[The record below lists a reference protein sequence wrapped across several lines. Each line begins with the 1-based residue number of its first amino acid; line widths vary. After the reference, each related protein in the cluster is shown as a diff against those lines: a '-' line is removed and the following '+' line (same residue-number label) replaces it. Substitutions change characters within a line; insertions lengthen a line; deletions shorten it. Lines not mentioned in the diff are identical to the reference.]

1 MTGIGIKRLN
11 RLFLLT
17 MSLYFCGPLQAGG
30 DSESFS
36 QSPYYACSLCHGD
49 QAEGNHPMNA
59 PKLSG
64 QSKVYLIRQLEN
76 FKNNV
81 RGAHP
86 KDIYG
91 PQMTL
96 IAATLRS
103 RKALVELADYIASLP
118 DSPAPATLSGDTV
131 QGKALYQ
138 SCAACH
144 GPQGEGNETLKA
156 PRLAGIDDWYLVRQL
171 ENFKAGIRGDNRED
185 ILGQQMGAAAQTLT
199 DAGAIKDVVSYI
211 QSLATE

>member
-1 MTGIGIKRLN
+1 MN
-11 RLFLLT
+11 RATVSTLKQLVCLVVGLCFASALR
-17 MSLYFCGPLQAGG
+17 AGG
-30 DSESFS
+30 DVALS
-36 QSPYYACSLCHGD
+36 QSPYYSCALCHGE
-49 QAEGNHPMNA
+49 QGEGNRPMNA

-64 QSKVYLIRQLEN
+64 QSKNYLIRQLEN
-76 FKNNV
+76 FKKSI

-103 RKALVELADYIASLP
+103 REAMVKLADYIDSLP
-118 DSPAPATLSGDTV
+118 DIPAPATLSGDTLK
-131 QGKALYQ
+131 GKTLYR

-144 GPQGEGNETLKA
+144 GIQGEGNEALNA

-171 ENFKAGIRGDNRED
+171 ENFKAGMRGNQPGDTP
-185 ILGQQMGAAAQTLT
+185 GQQMAAAAKTLIDT
-199 DAGAIKDVVSYI
+199 NDIKDIVVYI
-211 QSLATE
+211 QLLSVE